1 MKNGIKTLATWL
13 ILAIVFFALISA
25 LFNNTDKKMNYSELM
40 AKINNGEVSK
50 IEISS
55 DKTKAYVTLKEDAT
69 AKTTNSVK
77 EVTIPSLDNFMDQIS
92 DKLVDNEMTISQ
104 DEESVFMAVLSI
116 FSPFVIL
123 IIFLLFWILLMNPNQ
138 NGNKSSMSFGKSKAR
153 MMNTTDKNKVTFK
166 DVAGVEEEKQELEEI
181 VEFLKSP
188 KKFTD
193 MGARIPKGVLLV
205 GHPGNGK
212 TLLAKAVAGEAG
224 VPFFIISGS
233 DFVEMFVGVGASRV
247 RDLFEQAKKNAPC
260 IIFIDEIDA
269 VGRQRGAGLGGGH
282 DEREQTLNQ
291 LLVEMDG
298 FSPNEGV
305 IVLAATNRPDVL
317 DKALL
322 RAGRFDRQIVVSSPD
337 VKAREQILEVHAR
350 KKKLANNVDL
360 GIIAKNTA
368 GFAGADLENV
378 LNEAA
383 LLAARRDKT
392 EISMKEIEE
401 AMVKVTMGPEKK
413 SRVISEKEKKLVAF
427 HEAGHAVVSKFLPTQ
442 DDVHQISIV
451 PRGMAG
457 GYTMYR
463 PSEDRSFMSKSEMEE
478 NIISLLGGRVAEE
491 LVLGDI
497 STGASNDIERA
508 SKIARDMVTKYGMS
522 EKLGTI
528 TFGSGQE
535 EVFLGR
541 DFATQKNF
549 SEETSGLIDEEV
561 KRIIDTAYN
570 AARQILSEN
579 IGKLHDVANVLLEK
593 EKIDGEEFQSIMN
606 A

>member
-13 ILAIVFFALISA
+13 ILAIVFFALVSA
-25 LFNNTDKKMNYSELM
+25 VFNNTDKKMNYSDLM
-40 AKINNGEVSK
+40 AKINSGEVSE

-55 DKTKAYVTLKEDAT
+55 DKTKAYVTLKQDT
-69 AKTTNSVK
+69 SAKTTNSVK
-77 EVTIPSLDNFMDQIS
+77 EVTIPSLDTFMEQIS
-92 DKLVDNEMTISQ
+92 NKMESNEITVSQ
-104 DEESVFMAVLSI
+104 EEESVFMAVLSL

-123 IIFLLFWILLMNPNQ
+123 IIFLLFWILIMNPNQ

-153 MMNTTDKNKVTFK
+153 MINTTDKNKVTFK
-166 DVAGVEEEKQELEEI
+166 DVAGVDEEKQELEEI

-205 GHPGNGK
+205 GHPGTGK

-350 KKKLANNVDL
+350 KKKLANDVDL
-360 GIIAKNTA
+360 GIVAKNTA

-383 LLAARRDKT
+383 LLAARRNKM
-392 EISMKEIEE
+392 EIGMQEIEE

-413 SRVISEKEKKLVAF
+413 SRVISDKEKKLVAF

-522 EKLGTI
+522 ERLGTI

-549 SEETSGLIDEEV
+549 SEETSGIIDEEV
-561 KRIIDTAYN
+561 KIIIDTAYN
-570 AARQILSEN
+570 AAKQILSEN
-579 IGKLHDVANVLLEK
+579 IQKLHAVANVLLEK
-593 EKIDGEEFQSIMN
+593 EKIDGDEFQSIMN